1 MDYTEWVFHDIEPVY
16 LQLVKK
22 LRYSIYRG
30 QLSTGEKNP
39 SVREMAKLLHINPN
53 TVMKSY
59 KIVSNDKLIVSYRNG
74 QYSVTTDEQYIT
86 KKRDDTAKELC
97 CYYLNNMFALGF
109 SKNEAIRFIQDYSKR
124 LKIQTN
130 LQQ

>member
-30 QLSTGEKNP
+30 QLSTGEKIP

>member
-30 QLSTGEKNP
+30 QLSTGEKIP

-86 KKRDDTAKELC
+86 K
-97 CYYLNNMFALGF
+97 NGM
-109 SKNEAIRFIQDYSKR
+109 I
-124 LKIQTN
+124 
-130 LQQ
+130 LQRNFVVITSIICLH